1 MAARKKTIKAPVRA
15 AAPTRGSRGKT
26 REGAFFPV
34 SPPRAGLPRDY
45 AETLSAIKRR
55 IQQERLRV
63 VLAANSAMVLL
74 YWDIGRMIL
83 DRQQREGWGA
93 RVIDRLA
100 ADLREG
106 YPDMK
111 GFSARNLLFMRSF
124 AEACPDA
131 AKVKQLVSQLPWGH
145 VIRLLQRVKEPGVR
159 EWYIRASIEHGWS
172 RSILELQID
181 GRAHDR
187 HGKALTNFKATL
199 PPADSDMAAQV
210 FKDPYLFDFL
220 GTADPRR
227 EREVEQALVD
237 HIQRFLLELGS
248 GFAFVGRQV
257 HLAFASRDYF
267 IDLLFYHL
275 KLRCYVVI
283 ELKAVPF
290 DPAFIGQIAFMQ
302 SPKPDPLPLSSLAT
316 RMSLTYIRHWR
327 SIRHGFRGNEL
338 V

>member
-1 MAARKKTIKAPVRA
+1 MAARKKTTKAPVPA
-15 AAPTRGSRGKT
+15 AAPTRGWRGKT

-34 SPPRAGLPRDY
+34 FPPRAGLPRNY
-45 AETLSAIKRR
+45 AETLSAIKQR

-63 VLAANSAMVLL
+63 VVAANSAMVLL

-131 AKVKQLVSQLPWGH
+131 EKVKQLVSQLPWGH
-145 VIRLLQRVKEPGVR
+145 VIRLLQRVKEPEVR
-159 EWYIRASIEHGWS
+159 EWYIRESIEHGWS

-181 GRAHDR
+181 GRAHER

-199 PPADSDMAAQV
+199 PPADSDMAAQA
-210 FKDPYLFDFL
+210 FKDPYPFDFL

-227 EREVEQALVD
+227 ER
-237 HIQRFLLELGS
+237 
-248 GFAFVGRQV
+248 
-257 HLAFASRDYF
+257 
-267 IDLLFYHL
+267 
-275 KLRCYVVI
+275 
-283 ELKAVPF
+283 
-290 DPAFIGQIAFMQ
+290 
-302 SPKPDPLPLSSLAT
+302 
-316 RMSLTYIRHWR
+316 
-327 SIRHGFRGNEL
+327 
-338 V
+338 